1 MNPTLIVHKDE
12 EENRKNVIPDY
23 QKCIYTFHC
32 KGNVLLVEPY
42 RIPEF
47 HRSQSECHLIR

>member
-1 MNPTLIVHKDE
+1 MNPALIVHKDE
-12 EENRKNVIPDY
+12 EKNRKNVIQDY

-32 KGNVLLVEPY
+32 KGNVLVEPS

-47 HRSQSECHLIR
+47 YRSQFEYHLIR